1 MGNSETIKK
10 ARAYKH
16 RMIDE
21 HPDNV
26 MEIVELFSLMMTN
39 VSNGSDVDYEFEAF
53 VKSTNKL
60 FND

>member
-26 MEIVELFSLMMTN
+26 IEIVELFSLMMTN
-39 VSNGSDVDYEFEAF
+39 VSNGSDVNNEFEAF
-53 VKSTNKL
+53 VKSIDKL